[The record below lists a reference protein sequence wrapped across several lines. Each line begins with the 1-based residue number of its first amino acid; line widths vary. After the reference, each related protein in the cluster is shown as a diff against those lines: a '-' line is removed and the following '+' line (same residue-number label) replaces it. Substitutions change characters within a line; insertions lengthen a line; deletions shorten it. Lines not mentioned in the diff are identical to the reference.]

1 MFTTTV
7 IGRGHSGTRAI
18 AHTLYASGVYMGER
32 LNPSGDK
39 VPEKTMY
46 EACRVFSRYVKWNG
60 GVSWDFSALHSGR
73 IDPEFKRL
81 INTYL
86 EDVLRSERVCKG
98 WKIPETTLCYP
109 WILRMFPDLKYI
121 HWVRDPRDCI
131 LGAHVTDDLSQFNI
145 PHPTCDDIREKR
157 AISWCYQYELIRQ
170 SPEPNQFIR
179 VRFEDF
185 VLRQEQALTRLEGF
199 LGVPLARIVVR
210 PTSVG
215 RWKRNADG
223 QTFDFLHPAMEEN
236 GYGHRP

>member
-1 MFTTTV
+1 
-7 IGRGHSGTRAI
+7 
-18 AHTLYASGVYMGER
+18 MGER

-199 LGVPLARIVVR
+199 LGVPLAI
-210 PTSVG
+210 G
-215 RWKRNADG
+215 RSMSHPPALRDVSTAVFRNASPCRTKSSGSG
-223 QTFDFLHPAMEEN
+223 QTLWNMPRDQAKSSPE
-236 GYGHRP
+236 